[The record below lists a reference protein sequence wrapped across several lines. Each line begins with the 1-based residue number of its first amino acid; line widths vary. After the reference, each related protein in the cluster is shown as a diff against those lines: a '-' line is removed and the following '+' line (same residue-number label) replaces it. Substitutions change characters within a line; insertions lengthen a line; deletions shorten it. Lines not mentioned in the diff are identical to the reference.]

1 MHDKLPFAW
10 YFKDQFGVMLRE
22 GKDENEFLCL
32 VWGLMSIFITRF
44 TNYLVGEWIEF
55 P

>member
-22 GKDENEFLCL
+22 GKHENLNL
-32 VWGLMSIFITRF
+32 IF
-44 TNYLVGEWIEF
+44 
-55 P
+55 